1 MNKKS
6 VVWKSN
12 RRFNMGFLNN
22 TSVTVDAVLTK
33 KGRELLAR
41 GQDEFKITKFA
52 LADDEIDYSLWDTAH
67 PNGSN
72 YYGAVIE
79 NMPLLEAF
87 VDENQV
93 MRYKLVSLPKNTAK
107 LPILEVPSP
116 TLTFN
121 GPGVTQTITPNT
133 RNGSDNES
141 GYSFTLHDATIANLT
156 PIMVKKAAVVKKKK
170 RRPGDIGRPM
180 GPDLLDFSPRRGGG
194 RVMAPGIFPG
204 GARNF
209 ALGRDFLER
218 EEIAD
223 LQVNVG
229 ATTPVFVA
237 EEERKKSITL
247 VGKSVNLVS
256 RSITTQTST
265 NVTVVGL
272 DSGATFNVA
281 VTVKADPSRL

>member
-6 VVWKSN
+6 VVWTSP
-12 RRFNMGFLNN
+12 RRVKMGFLNN
-22 TSVTVDAVLTK
+22 TSVTVDAILTK

-107 LPILEVPSP
+107 LPILEIPSP
-116 TLTFN
+116 TLVFN

-141 GYSFTLHDATIANLT
+141 GYNFILHDAVIANLT
-156 PIMVKKAAVVKKKK
+156 PVIVVSKKKTRRKKK
-170 RRPGDIGRPM
+170 RG
-180 GPDLLDFSPRRGGG
+180 L
-194 RVMAPGIFPG
+194 
-204 GARNF
+204 
-209 ALGRDFLER
+209 LGRGRGQMGGLGRGQLGRFSAASAGKFLPSGILESDFLSDIELD
-218 EEIAD
+218 IAD
-223 LQVNVG
+223 LQMNTG
-229 ATTPVFVA
+229 ATTPVFLN
-237 EEERKKSITL
+237 EEERKSSITIT
-247 VGKSVNLVS
+247 GPSVNVVS
-256 RSITTQTST
+256 RSVTTDTST
-265 NVTVVGL
+265 NVTVIGL
-272 DSGATFNVA
+272 DTGATYNVA
-281 VTVKADPSRL
+281 VTVKADPSKL

>member
-6 VVWKSN
+6 IVWTSN
-12 RRFNMGFLNN
+12 RRVTMGFLNN
-22 TSVTVDAVLTK
+22 TSVTVDAILTK

-72 YYGAVIE
+72 YYRAVIE

-107 LPILEVPSP
+107 LPILEIPSP
-116 TLTFN
+116 TLVFN
-121 GPGVTQTITPNT
+121 GPGITQTITPNT

-141 GYSFTLHDATIANLT
+141 GYNFILHDAIIANLT
-156 PIMVKKAAVVKKKK
+156 PVIVASKKKKK
-170 RRPGDIGRPM
+170 RRGGLLSGR
-180 GPDLLDFSPRRGGG
+180 GKRKGGLGRGQLGRFSAASAGK
-194 RVMAPGIFPG
+194 FLPG
-204 GARNF
+204 GI
-209 ALGRDFLER
+209 LEEDFLADIEQD
-218 EEIAD
+218 IAD
-223 LQVNVG
+223 LQFNTG
-229 ATTPVFVA
+229 ATTPVFLN
-237 EEERKKSITL
+237 EEERKSSITIT
-247 VGKSVNLVS
+247 GNSVNVVS
-256 RSITTQTST
+256 RSVTTDTST

-272 DSGATFNVA
+272 DSGATYNVA
-281 VTVKADPSRL
+281 VTVKADPSKL

>member
-6 VVWKSN
+6 VVWTSP
-12 RRFNMGFLNN
+12 RRVKMGFLNN
-22 TSVTVDAVLTK
+22 TSVTVDAILTK

-107 LPILEVPSP
+107 LPILEIPSP
-116 TLTFN
+116 TLVFN
-121 GPGVTQTITPNT
+121 GPGITQTITPNT

-141 GYSFTLHDATIANLT
+141 GYNFILHDAVIANLT
-156 PIMVKKAAVVKKKK
+156 PVIVASKKK
-170 RRPGDIGRPM
+170 RSKRKRGILGRGRGMKGRM
-180 GPDLLDFSPRRGGG
+180 GGLGAFSAEAAGK
-194 RVMAPGIFPG
+194 FLPG
-204 GARNF
+204 GI
-209 ALGRDFLER
+209 LEPDFLADIEKN
-218 EEIAD
+218 IAD
-223 LQVNVG
+223 LQMNTG
-229 ATTPVFVA
+229 ATTPVFLN
-237 EEERKKSITL
+237 EEERKSSITIT
-247 VGKSVNLVS
+247 GKSVNVVS
-256 RSITTQTST
+256 RSVTSDTST
-265 NVTVVGL
+265 NVTVIGL
-272 DSGATFNVA
+272 DTGATYNVA
-281 VTVKADPSRL
+281 VTVKADPSKL

>member
-1 MNKKS
+1 
-6 VVWKSN
+6 
-12 RRFNMGFLNN
+12 MGFLNN

-52 LADDEIDYSLWDTAH
+52 LADDEIDYSLWDVAH

-116 TLTFN
+116 NLNFN
-121 GPGVTQTITPNT
+121 GPGITQTITPNT

-141 GYSFTLHDATIANLT
+141 GYNFILHDATIANLT
-156 PIMVKKAAVVKKKK
+156 PVIVKSKKKK
-170 RRPGDIGRPM
+170 SKKSVPKISPAQLANVMKFGAGAM
-180 GPDLLDFSPRRGGG
+180 NGTFNSKFSS
-194 RVMAPGIFPG
+194 GILPPP
-204 GARNF
+204 
-209 ALGRDFLER
+209 LQEEFLVQQ
-218 EEIAD
+218 EIED
-223 LQVNVG
+223 LQFNTG
-229 ATTPVFVA
+229 ATTPVFVN
-237 EEERKKSITL
+237 EEERKSSITL
-247 VGKSVNLVS
+247 TGNSVNLVS
-256 RSITTQTST
+256 RSVTTDTST
-265 NVTVVGL
+265 NVTVIGL

-281 VTVKADPSRL
+281 VTIKADPSRL

>member
-6 VVWKSN
+6 VVWTSP
-12 RRFNMGFLNN
+12 RRVKMGFLNN
-22 TSVTVDAVLTK
+22 TSVTVDAILTK

-107 LPILEVPSP
+107 LPILEIPSP
-116 TLTFN
+116 TLVFN
-121 GPGVTQTITPNT
+121 GPGITQTITPNT

-141 GYSFTLHDATIANLT
+141 GYNFILHDAVIANLT
-156 PIMVKKAAVVKKKK
+156 PVIVASKKK
-170 RRPGDIGRPM
+170 RSTR
-180 GPDLLDFSPRRGGG
+180 RRGILG
-194 RVMAPGIFPG
+194 RTGLGKGMGRFGAASMEKFLPG
-204 GARNF
+204 GVLEEDF
-209 ALGRDFLER
+209 IKDIERD
-218 EEIAD
+218 IAD
-223 LQVNVG
+223 LQMNTG
-229 ATTPVFVA
+229 ATTPVFLN
-237 EEERKKSITL
+237 EEERKSSITIT
-247 VGKSVNLVS
+247 GKSVNVVS
-256 RSITTQTST
+256 RSVTTDTST
-265 NVTVVGL
+265 NVTVIGL
-272 DSGATFNVA
+272 DTGATYNVA
-281 VTVKADPSRL
+281 VTVKADPSKL